1 MTARVI
7 SVTLDNNTLIPH
19 AESSTRM
26 ANAKDRDPDSL
37 EPLDLQT
44 QYFVHPNLHAILP
57 TTEPLHGSGK
67 SRIFTQ

>member
-1 MTARVI
+1 MSVTM
-7 SVTLDNNTLIPH
+7 SVTLGVML
-19 AESSTRM
+19 ARSFARM

-57 TTEPLHGSGK
+57 TTEPLYGSGK